1 MRGLTRLVQP
11 PAEPVPVDEAMA
23 YLRQD
28 DPTDEPLVR
37 SLLKAA
43 RELIESTYDLT
54 CISTTWQMT
63 MDRFPRY
70 STSAVWQYNSDA
82 IWQQRLPVTQLSG
95 QWYPDRASIRVVRP
109 PLVSVQ
115 SITFFDTNGLSQTVD
130 PTIYNVDTTTPR
142 GRIAPAFG
150 QIWPI
155 VQMRLESVVVTYV
168 AGYGDDGSQ
177 VPEALRLAIKAL
189 VLDWYE
195 NRGDEPEI
203 GAIPKMAE
211 RLVLSV
217 WDGEYE

>member
-1 MRGLTRLVQP
+1 MRGLTRIVEPSL
-11 PAEPVPVDEAMA
+11 EPVSVDEAMD

-28 DPTDEPLVR
+28 DATDEPIVKG
-37 SLLKAA
+37 LLKAG

-54 CISTTWQMT
+54 FTTTTWQMT

-70 STSAVWQYNSDA
+70 SSSSVWQYNSDA

-115 SITFFDTNGLSQTVD
+115 SITFFDTTGAQQTVD
-130 PTIYNVDTTTPR
+130 PKIYNVDITTPR

-155 VQMRLESVVVTYV
+155 VQMRLESVVVTYI
-168 AGYGDDGSQ
+168 AGYGDGPGQ
-177 VPEALRLAIKAL
+177 VPEVLRLALKAL
-189 VLDWYE
+189 ALSWYE
-195 NRGDEPEI
+195 NRGDQPEVK
-203 GAIPKMAE
+203 AIPDIVQ
-211 RLVLSV
+211 RLILSV